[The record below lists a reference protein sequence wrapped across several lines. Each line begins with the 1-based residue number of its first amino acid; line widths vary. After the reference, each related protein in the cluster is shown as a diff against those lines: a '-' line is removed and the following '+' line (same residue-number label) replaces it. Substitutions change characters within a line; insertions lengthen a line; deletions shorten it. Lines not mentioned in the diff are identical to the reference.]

1 MPAARFWHGCIDA
14 SATPGRNEQRPGR
27 PDVAVMLRRVTERP
41 SVDDILNAHHRWY
54 HVIELEP
61 GVTTPGFADLRSQVD
76 HAGLPADLSGL
87 RAIDVGTF
95 DGFWAF
101 ELEKR
106 GAQVIG
112 IDVDEIPPPDA
123 PEYKRQQILEE
134 LAGVTPGTG
143 FELLKRWFG
152 SSVERRSINVYD
164 LKPDRVD
171 GPVDLVFVGAML
183 LHLRNPVGAL
193 EAARATLRPGGRLIA
208 FEVVDPALAGHD
220 YPVARFKLTD
230 TIWTWWRPNIPCLLG
245 WIETA
250 GFSDIQLLGTTTVR
264 DATGNE
270 QMLATVHAV
279 A

>member
-1 MPAARFWHGCIDA
+1 
-14 SATPGRNEQRPGR
+14 
-27 PDVAVMLRRVTERP
+27 MLRRVTERP
-41 SVDDILNAHHRWY
+41 SLEEILEAHHRWY

-61 GVTTPGFADLRSQVD
+61 GVTTPGFADLRPHVH
-76 HAGLPADLSGL
+76 HARLPEDLSGQ

-123 PEYKRQQILEE
+123 PKAKREQVMADI
-134 LAGVTPGTG
+134 GDVTPGTG
-143 FELLKRWFG
+143 FHLLKRWFD
-152 SSVERRSINVYD
+152 STAERRSINVYD
-164 LKPDRVD
+164 LEPERVG

-193 EAARATLRPGGRLIA
+193 EAAHRTLKPGGRLIA
-208 FEVVDPALAGHD
+208 FEVVEPKLSKQKE
-220 YPVARFKLTD
+220 PLARFKLTD
-230 TIWTWWRPNIPCLLG
+230 TIWTWWIPNVACLRG
-245 WIETA
+245 WIEQA
-250 GFSDIQLLGTTTVR
+250 GFSDVELHGTTTVR

-270 QMLATVHAV
+270 QTLATFHAV

>member
-1 MPAARFWHGCIDA
+1 
-14 SATPGRNEQRPGR
+14 
-27 PDVAVMLRRVTERP
+27 MLRRVTEGRP
-41 SVDDILNAHHRWY
+41 TIDEVLEAHHRWY

-61 GVTTPGFADLRSQVD
+61 GVTTPGFADLR
-76 HAGLPADLSGL
+76 GLVADANIPGDLTGQ

-123 PEYKRQQILEE
+123 PEAKRQQVLEE
-134 LAGVTPGTG
+134 LDGVTPGTG
-143 FELLKRWFG
+143 FHLLKRWFG
-152 SSVERRSINVYD
+152 SSVERQSLNVYD
-164 LKPDRVD
+164 MVPDRVG
-171 GPVDLVFVGAML
+171 GPVDIVFVGAML

-193 EAARATLRPGGRLIA
+193 EAMRKTLRPGGRLVA
-208 FEVVDPALAGHD
+208 FEVIDPSLD
-220 YPVARFKLTD
+220 SQDIPVARFKLTD
-230 TIWTWWRPNIPCLLG
+230 TIWTWWRPNTACLLG
-245 WIETA
+245 WIECA
-250 GFSDIQLLGTTTVR
+250 GFSDVKLLGTTTVR

-270 QMLATVHAV
+270 QTLASIHAT